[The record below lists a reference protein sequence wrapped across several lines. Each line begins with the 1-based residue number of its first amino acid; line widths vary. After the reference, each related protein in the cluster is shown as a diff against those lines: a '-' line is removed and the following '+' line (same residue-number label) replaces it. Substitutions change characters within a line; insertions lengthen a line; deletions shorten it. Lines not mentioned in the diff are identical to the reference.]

1 MNQTQLKRMALWIT
15 LGLTFSAVISAQ
27 AGMDLSNLLAKSP
40 QALTVQIAVANL
52 ESAKEVLGQLQAD
65 PTTLKA
71 DLMTAQSSISEA
83 QSSLV
88 QARLQTRVNMAQ
100 TYFNV
105 VASEAKL
112 KLDQGRASLAQTEVG
127 VAKERVKLGSGTA
140 LAVEQA
146 QAALIQVQQDLK
158 VDEVQLKVQRE
169 LLRNLLDLKE
179 LPALDAKVP
188 ASSAVPGLPAI
199 QAAALKIPPVI
210 KASGAVEVAKLKLE
224 QAQTDST
231 PVNQRSVAK
240 QVLLSA
246 QLDFQSQA
254 LTARQAAEQA
264 YVNALS
270 AQAALDAS
278 EAATA
283 AQETALKTA
292 QAQEKAGTISR
303 LQVQGTSL
311 SLQQARY
318 SLLQAQQSAYLTR
331 LSLELAAPQEVK

>member
-1 MNQTQLKRMALWIT
+1 MNQTQLKRMTLWVALS
-15 LGLTFSAVISAQ
+15 LTFSAVISAQ

-71 DLMTAQSSISEA
+71 DLLTAQSSMGEA
-83 QSSLV
+83 QSSLM

-112 KLDQGRASLAQTEVG
+112 KLDQGRSSLAQTEVG

-199 QAAALKIPPVI
+199 QAAALKIPSVI

-240 QVLLSA
+240 QALLSA
-246 QLDFQSQA
+246 QLEYQSQA

-264 YVNALS
+264 YINALS

-318 SLLQAQQSAYLTR
+318 ALLQAQQSAYLTR

>member
-1 MNQTQLKRMALWIT
+1 MALWIT
-15 LGLTFSAVISAQ
+15 LGLTLSAVISAQ

-71 DLMTAQSSISEA
+71 DLLTAQSSMGEA
-83 QSSLV
+83 QASLV

-112 KLDQGRASLAQTEVG
+112 KLDQGRANLAQTEVG

-169 LLRNLLDLKE
+169 LLRNLLDLKD

-188 ASSAVPGLPAI
+188 ASSAVPALPTI
-199 QAAALKIPPVI
+199 QTAALKIPPVI

-231 PVNQRSVAK
+231 PVNQRSVAR
-240 QVLLSA
+240 QALLSA
-246 QLDFQSQA
+246 QLEYQSQA

-264 YVNALS
+264 YINALS